1 MITIPI
7 GVIDNA
13 EDVER
18 FFILLHRAGILFYP
32 DNSFYDYYEMN
43 ENGEKEPLFCDYE
56 AMRLDRLMHICLYMH
71 DEKIINLWRIA
82 EQTQLIIIGD
92 LKRRN

>member
-1 MITIPI
+1 
-7 GVIDNA
+7 
-13 EDVER
+13 
-18 FFILLHRAGILFYP
+18 
-32 DNSFYDYYEMN
+32 MN

-82 EQTQLIIIGD
+82 EQTQSIIFGD